1 MKYAEIKAI
10 VQRLRN
16 NPTPEE
22 RLLWKYLR
30 NRQLLGRKFI
40 RQTAFIYEK
49 NNKGEYFF
57 YIPDF
62 YCREEKLVVELDG
75 KIHDLQKERDMN
87 RDEILNHHGL
97 TVLRIKNEALKD
109 IDQLLDHIMSA
120 FCDIEMRYR
129 NVKKK

>member
-1 MKYAEIKAI
+1 MQKYAI

-109 IDQLLDHIMSA
+109 IDQLLDQIMSA

>member
-10 VQRLRN
+10 VLRLRN

-22 RLLWKYLR
+22 KLLWKYLR

-40 RQTAFIYEK
+40 RQTAIIYEK

-57 YIPDF
+57 YVPDF

-75 KIHDLQKERDMN
+75 KIHDFQKESDMD
-87 RDEILNHHGL
+87 RDEILNHFGL
-97 TVLRIKNEALKD
+97 TVLRIKNEELSN
-109 IDQLLDHIMSA
+109 IQQVLDRIMSA
-120 FCDIEMRYR
+120 FCDQEMRYR
-129 NVKKK
+129 KVKK